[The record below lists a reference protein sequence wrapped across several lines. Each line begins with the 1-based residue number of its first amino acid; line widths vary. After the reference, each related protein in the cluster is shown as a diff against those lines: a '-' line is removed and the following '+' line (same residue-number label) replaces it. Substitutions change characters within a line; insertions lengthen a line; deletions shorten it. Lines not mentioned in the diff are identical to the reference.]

1 MVKGVLSQM
10 SPEEEQ
16 ALLKAL
22 KNLHDFLQDYK

>member
-1 MVKGVLSQM
+1 LSQM